1 MTTLLPDDDEQ
12 LLAELGA
19 ALRSAGP
26 ITDDDLARGKESFTW
41 RTVDDDLALAELVYD
56 SSIQERLLVR
66 DGEIVP
72 GGRTLIFEGDAMS
85 VEIDATAD
93 VLTGRIVPPG
103 RADLTLMTV
112 TGPGGETTADDMGCF
127 VLAAPPPGP
136 VRLHCRTPTTRLV
149 TGWIRL

>member
-1 MTTLLPDDDEQ
+1 MTTLLPDDDDQ

-26 ITDDDLARGKESFTW
+26 ITDSDLARGRASFTW

-56 SSIQERLLVR
+56 SLIQERSLVR
-66 DGEIVP
+66 DEVVP

-85 VEIDATAD
+85 VEVDATAD
-93 VLTGRIVPPG
+93 MLTGRVVPPG
-103 RADLTLMTV
+103 RADLSLMTV
-112 TGPGGETTADDMGCF
+112 TGPAGETTTDDMGCF

-136 VRLHCRTPTTRLV
+136 VRLHCRTATTRLV
-149 TGWIRL
+149 TDWIRL